1 MRFKW
6 FYPGVSI
13 LIFATLYIAMTMTFS
28 PSSFRILVA
37 IVTGLLSYSIMLT
50 LILISIRPK
59 SIEKKVGLTELY
71 EIHGWMAMVIPIAIL
86 LHVIIFW
93 SGLESILA
101 FDLSPTSITGYIGV
115 LLLVI
120 VMVTGIFSL
129 SQTFI
134 KQSKRLMKRKSKQK
148 NRYLNLWLHRLS
160 IFSVIAIYL
169 HISNVGFV
177 SDNQLFMTLL
187 TVYTGLTLGAYIV
200 KKIHNLMLPKYQ
212 VARIEKI
219 TPGVHEIELES
230 VNGKT
235 MDIEPG
241 QFAFFRFV
249 DSDVTREPH
258 PFSFSAS
265 SRTKE
270 GNLTVMIQED
280 GDFTKTL
287 GQVKV
292 GDKVT
297 IEGPYGNFY
306 PESVQQSNKP
316 MVLFSGGIG
325 VTPSLGV
332 LEAEIKKNSN
342 RRIAFIWGVGFE
354 KDLIDKEIIER
365 LAHENEN
372 FTFHVI
378 FSGEEVAGYPHGFVD
393 DAFIKSQ
400 GLEEMYEKATW
411 HICGPA
417 PMLDAA
423 RGLLEA
429 NDVSEEQTFIEEFA
443 F

>member
-134 KQSKRLMKRKSKQK
+134 KQSKRLMKWKSNQK

-219 TPGVHEIELES
+219 TPGVHEIELEP
-230 VNGKT
+230 VKGKT

-249 DSDVTREPH
+249 DSEVLVNRIPSRFQPH
-258 PFSFSAS
+258 
-265 SRTKE
+265 
-270 GNLTVMIQED
+270 QERR
-280 GDFTKTL
+280 K
-287 GQVKV
+287 
-292 GDKVT
+292 
-297 IEGPYGNFY
+297 
-306 PESVQQSNKP
+306 
-316 MVLFSGGIG
+316 GI
-325 VTPSLGV
+325 
-332 LEAEIKKNSN
+332 
-342 RRIAFIWGVGFE
+342 
-354 KDLIDKEIIER
+354 
-365 LAHENEN
+365 
-372 FTFHVI
+372 
-378 FSGEEVAGYPHGFVD
+378 
-393 DAFIKSQ
+393 
-400 GLEEMYEKATW
+400 
-411 HICGPA
+411 
-417 PMLDAA
+417 
-423 RGLLEA
+423 
-429 NDVSEEQTFIEEFA
+429 
-443 F
+443 